1 MMVKLF
7 TILVKY
13 ICVQNDKRISIQR
26 DMSLCCPKTVEN
38 KRKRENFEGSR
49 KLNTRK
55 LYLQRFINY
64 PQICYVLMKSLS
76 LLLQNSY

>member
-1 MMVKLF
+1 MMVKFF

-13 ICVQNDKRISIQR
+13 IYVQNDKRISIQR
-26 DMSLCCPKTVEN
+26 DMSSCCPKTVEN
-38 KRKRENFEGSR
+38 KRKRENFEGIR

-76 LLLQNSY
+76 LLPQNSY